1 MMDVREAVEQIEDAM
16 QGMPPA
22 FLPIKHYFANGMY
35 AREMTMPAGAIVTG
49 AIHKTTHFCILSQGR
64 VRVMSEDG
72 IDEIVAPAIIISQPG
87 TKRAIHALEDTVWTN
102 IHATNET
109 DLDKLVE
116 ELTESTVDQLQGGVN
131 NKQELAYAD
140 QLKLEH

>member
-1 MMDVREAVEQIEDAM
+1 MDVREAVEQIEDAM

-35 AREMTMPAGAIVTG
+35 AREMTMPAGTIVTG

-72 IDEIVAPAIIISQPG
+72 IDELVAPAIIISQPG

-116 ELTESTVDQLQGGVN
+116 ELTESTVDQLQGGDN

>member
-1 MMDVREAVEQIEDAM
+1 MDVREAVEQIEDAM

-72 IDEIVAPAIIISQPG
+72 IDEFVAPAIIISQPG

-116 ELTESTVDQLQGGVN
+116 ELTESTVDQLQGGDN

>member
-1 MMDVREAVEQIEDAM
+1 MDVREAVEQIEDAM

-72 IDEIVAPAIIISQPG
+72 IDELVAPAIIISQPG

>member
-1 MMDVREAVEQIEDAM
+1 MDVREAVEQIEDAM

-35 AREMTMPAGAIVTG
+35 AREMTMPAGTIVTG

-64 VRVMSEDG
+64 VHVMSEDG
-72 IDEIVAPAIIISQPG
+72 IEELVAPAIIISQPG

-116 ELTESTVDQLQGGVN
+116 ELTESTVDQLQGGDN

>member
-1 MMDVREAVEQIEDAM
+1 MDVREAVEQIEDAM

-35 AREMTMPAGAIVTG
+35 AREMTMPAGTIVTG

-72 IDEIVAPAIIISQPG
+72 IDEFVAPAIIISQPG

-131 NKQELAYAD
+131 NKQVLAYAD

>member
-1 MMDVREAVEQIEDAM
+1 MDVREAVEQIEDAM

-35 AREMTMPAGAIVTG
+35 AREMTMPAGTIVTG

-64 VRVMSEDG
+64 VHVMSEDG
-72 IDEIVAPAIIISQPG
+72 IEELVAPAIIISQPG

>member
-1 MMDVREAVEQIEDAM
+1 MDVREAVEQIEDAM
-16 QGMPPA
+16 QGLPPA

-35 AREMTMPAGAIVTG
+35 AREMTMPAGTIVTG

-64 VRVMSEDG
+64 VHVMSEDG
-72 IDEIVAPAIIISQPG
+72 IEELVAPAIIISQPG

-131 NKQELAYAD
+131 NKQVLAYAD
-140 QLKLEH
+140 QLKLEN

>member
-1 MMDVREAVEQIEDAM
+1 MDVREAVEQIEDAM

-72 IDEIVAPAIIISQPG
+72 IDEFVAPAIIISQPG

>member
-1 MMDVREAVEQIEDAM
+1 MREQVQQIEDMM

-35 AREMTMPAGAIVTG
+35 AREMTMPAGTIVTG

-64 VRVMSEDG
+64 VHVMSEDG
-72 IDEIVAPAIIISQPG
+72 IEELVAPAIIISQPG

-116 ELTESTVDQLQGGVN
+116 ELTESTVDQLQGGDN

>member
-1 MMDVREAVEQIEDAM
+1 MREQVQQIEDMM

-35 AREMTMPAGAIVTG
+35 AREMFMPAGT
-49 AIHKTTHFCILSQGR
+49 IL
-64 VRVMSEDG
+64 
-72 IDEIVAPAIIISQPG
+72 
-87 TKRAIHALEDTVWTN
+87 N
-102 IHATNET
+102 
-109 DLDKLVE
+109 
-116 ELTESTVDQLQGGVN
+116 N

>member
-1 MMDVREAVEQIEDAM
+1 MDVREAVEQIEDAM

-35 AREMTMPAGAIVTG
+35 AREMTMPAGTIVTG

-64 VRVMSEDG
+64 VHVMSEDG
-72 IDEIVAPAIIISQPG
+72 IEELVAPAIIISQPG

-116 ELTESTVDQLQGGVN
+116 ELTESTVDQLQGGAN

>member
-1 MMDVREAVEQIEDAM
+1 MDVREAVEQIEDAM

-64 VRVMSEDG
+64 VHVMSEDG
-72 IDEIVAPAIIISQPG
+72 IEELVAPAIIISQPG

-116 ELTESTVDQLQGGVN
+116 ELTESTVDQLQGGDN
-131 NKQELAYAD
+131 NKQVLAYAD
-140 QLKLEH
+140 QLNLEN

>member
-1 MMDVREAVEQIEDAM
+1 MDVRKAVEQIEDAM

-35 AREMTMPAGAIVTG
+35 AREMTMPAGTIVTG

-64 VRVMSEDG
+64 VHVMSEDG
-72 IDEIVAPAIIISQPG
+72 IEELVAPAIIISQPG

-116 ELTESTVDQLQGGVN
+116 ELTESTVDQLQGGDN
-131 NKQELAYAD
+131 NKQELAYTD

>member
-1 MMDVREAVEQIEDAM
+1 MREQVQQIEDMM

-35 AREMTMPAGAIVTG
+35 AREMFMPAGTILTG
-49 AIHKTTHFCILSQGR
+49 AVHKTTHFCILSQGH
-64 VRVMSEDG
+64 VHVISEDG
-72 IDEIVAPAIIISQPG
+72 IMDLVAPVTIVSQPG

-116 ELTESTVDQLQGGVN
+116 ELTESTVDQLQGGYN

>member
-1 MMDVREAVEQIEDAM
+1 MDVREAVEQIEDAM

>member
-1 MMDVREAVEQIEDAM
+1 MREQVQQIEDMM

-35 AREMTMPAGAIVTG
+35 AREMFMPAGTILTG
-49 AIHKTTHFCILSQGR
+49 AVHKTTHFCILSQGH
-64 VRVMSEDG
+64 VHVISEDG
-72 IDEIVAPAIIISQPG
+72 IMDLVAPVTIVSQTG

-116 ELTESTVDQLQGGVN
+116 ELTESTVDQLQGGDN

>member
-1 MMDVREAVEQIEDAM
+1 MREQVQQIEDMM

-35 AREMTMPAGAIVTG
+35 AREMTMPAGTIVTG

-64 VRVMSEDG
+64 VHVMSEDG
-72 IDEIVAPAIIISQPG
+72 IEELVAPAIIISQPG

-116 ELTESTVDQLQGGVN
+116 ELTESTVDQLQGGDN
-131 NKQELAYAD
+131 NKQVLAYAD
-140 QLKLEH
+140 QLNLEN

>member
-72 IDEIVAPAIIISQPG
+72 IDELVAPAIIISQPG

>member
-1 MMDVREAVEQIEDAM
+1 MDVREAVEQIEDAM

-35 AREMTMPAGAIVTG
+35 AREMTMPADTVITG
-49 AIHKTTHFCILSQGR
+49 AVHKTTHFCILSQGR

-72 IDEIVAPAIIISQPG
+72 IEELVAPAIIVSQPG

>member
-1 MMDVREAVEQIEDAM
+1 MREQVQQIEDMM

-72 IDEIVAPAIIISQPG
+72 IDELVAPAIIISQPG

-116 ELTESTVDQLQGGVN
+116 ELTESTVDQLQGGDN
-131 NKQELAYAD
+131 NKQVLAYAD
-140 QLKLEH
+140 QLNLEN

>member
-1 MMDVREAVEQIEDAM
+1 MDVREAVEQIEDAM

-35 AREMTMPAGAIVTG
+35 AREMTMPAGTIVTG

-64 VRVMSEDG
+64 VHVMSEDG
-72 IDEIVAPAIIISQPG
+72 IEELVAPAIIISQPG

-131 NKQELAYAD
+131 NKQVLAYAD

>member
-1 MMDVREAVEQIEDAM
+1 MDVREAVEQIEDAM

-35 AREMTMPAGAIVTG
+35 AREMTMPAGTIVTG

-64 VRVMSEDG
+64 VHVMSEDG
-72 IDEIVAPAIIISQPG
+72 IEELVAPAIIISQPG

-116 ELTESTVDQLQGGVN
+116 ELTESTVDQLQGGGN

>member
-1 MMDVREAVEQIEDAM
+1 MDVREAVEQIEDAM
-16 QGMPPA
+16 QGTPPA

-49 AIHKTTHFCILSQGR
+49 AIHKTTHFCVLSQGR
-64 VRVMSEDG
+64 VHVMSDDG
-72 IDEIVAPAIIISQPG
+72 IEELVAPAIIISQPG

>member
-1 MMDVREAVEQIEDAM
+1 MDVREAVEQIEDAM

-72 IDEIVAPAIIISQPG
+72 IDELVAPAIIISQPG

-116 ELTESTVDQLQGGVN
+116 ELTESTVDQLQGGDN

>member
-1 MMDVREAVEQIEDAM
+1 MREQVQQIEDMM

-35 AREMTMPAGAIVTG
+35 AREMFMPAGTILTG
-49 AIHKTTHFCILSQGR
+49 AVHKTTHFCILSQGH
-64 VRVMSEDG
+64 VHVISEDG
-72 IDEIVAPAIIISQPG
+72 IMDLVAPVTIVSQPG
-87 TKRAIHALEDTVWTN
+87 PKRAIHALEDTVWTN

-116 ELTESTVDQLQGGVN
+116 ELTESTVDQLQGGDN

>member
-1 MMDVREAVEQIEDAM
+1 MDVREAVEQIEDAM
-16 QGMPPA
+16 QGTPPA

-64 VRVMSEDG
+64 VHVMSEDG
-72 IDEIVAPAIIISQPG
+72 IEELVAPAIIISQPG

-116 ELTESTVDQLQGGVN
+116 ELTESTVDQLQGGDN

>member
-72 IDEIVAPAIIISQPG
+72 IDEFVAPAIIISQPG

-116 ELTESTVDQLQGGVN
+116 ELTESTVDQLQGGDN

>member
-1 MMDVREAVEQIEDAM
+1 MDVREAVEQIEDAM
-16 QGMPPA
+16 QGMSPA

-72 IDEIVAPAIIISQPG
+72 IDEFVAPAIIISQPG

-131 NKQELAYAD
+131 NKQVLAYAD

>member
-1 MMDVREAVEQIEDAM
+1 MDVREAVEQIEDAM

-64 VRVMSEDG
+64 VHVMSEDG
-72 IDEIVAPAIIISQPG
+72 IEELVAPAIIISQPG

-131 NKQELAYAD
+131 NKQVLAYAD

>member
-1 MMDVREAVEQIEDAM
+1 
-16 QGMPPA
+16 MPPA

-35 AREMTMPAGAIVTG
+35 AREMTMPAGTIVTG

-72 IDEIVAPAIIISQPG
+72 IDEFVAPAIIISQPG

-131 NKQELAYAD
+131 NKQELAYTD

>member
-1 MMDVREAVEQIEDAM
+1 MDAREAVEQIEDAM

-64 VRVMSEDG
+64 VHVMSEDG
-72 IDEIVAPAIIISQPG
+72 IEELVAPAIIISQPG

-131 NKQELAYAD
+131 NKQVLAYAD

>member
-1 MMDVREAVEQIEDAM
+1 MDVREAVEQIEDAM
-16 QGMPPA
+16 QGLPPA

-64 VRVMSEDG
+64 VHVMSEDG
-72 IDEIVAPAIIISQPG
+72 IEELVAPAIIISQPG

-116 ELTESTVDQLQGGVN
+116 ELTESTVDQLQGGGN

>member
-1 MMDVREAVEQIEDAM
+1 MDVREAVEQIEDAM

-35 AREMTMPAGAIVTG
+35 AREMTMPAGTIVTG

-72 IDEIVAPAIIISQPG
+72 IDELVAPAIIISQPG

-131 NKQELAYAD
+131 NKQVLAYAD

>member
-1 MMDVREAVEQIEDAM
+1 MDVREAVAQIEDAM

-64 VRVMSEDG
+64 VHVMSEDG
-72 IDEIVAPAIIISQPG
+72 IEELVAPAIIISQPG

-116 ELTESTVDQLQGGVN
+116 ELTESTVDQLQGGDN
-131 NKQELAYAD
+131 NKQVLAYAD

>member
-1 MMDVREAVEQIEDAM
+1 MDVREAVEQIEDAM

-64 VRVMSEDG
+64 VHVMSEDG
-72 IDEIVAPAIIISQPG
+72 IEELVAPAIIISQPG

-116 ELTESTVDQLQGGVN
+116 ELTESTVDQLQGGGN

>member
-1 MMDVREAVEQIEDAM
+1 MDVREAVAQIEDAM

-35 AREMTMPAGAIVTG
+35 AREMTRPAGAIVTG

-64 VRVMSEDG
+64 VHVMSEDG
-72 IDEIVAPAIIISQPG
+72 IEEFVAPAIIISQPG

>member
-1 MMDVREAVEQIEDAM
+1 MDVREAVEQIEDAM

-35 AREMTMPAGAIVTG
+35 AREMTMPAGTIVTG

-64 VRVMSEDG
+64 VHVMSEDG
-72 IDEIVAPAIIISQPG
+72 IEELVAPAIIISQPG
-87 TKRAIHALEDTVWTN
+87 AKRAIHALEDTVWTN

-116 ELTESTVDQLQGGVN
+116 ELTESTVDQLQGGGN

>member
-1 MMDVREAVEQIEDAM
+1 MDVRKAVEQIEDAM

-35 AREMTMPAGAIVTG
+35 AREMTMPAGTIVTG

-64 VRVMSEDG
+64 VHVMSEDG
-72 IDEIVAPAIIISQPG
+72 IEELVAPAIIISQPG

-131 NKQELAYAD
+131 NKQELAYTD

>member
-1 MMDVREAVEQIEDAM
+1 MDVREAVEQIEDAM
-16 QGMPPA
+16 QGTPPA

-49 AIHKTTHFCILSQGR
+49 AIHKTTHFCVLSQGR
-64 VRVMSEDG
+64 VHVMSEDG
-72 IDEIVAPAIIISQPG
+72 IEELVAPAIIISQPG